1 MKLKT
6 FCSLII
12 IPTLILV
19 LLLFSSLDNYS
30 VPTDSY
36 GQPLGDAVIN
46 QTNTYSVSSGDSVA
60 NSTAAYSSTASE

>member
-6 FCSLII
+6 FCSLTI

-46 QTNTYSVSSGDSVA
+46 QTNTDSVSSGDSVA

>member
-6 FCSLII
+6 FCSLTI

-36 GQPLGDAVIN
+36 GQPLGDADIN
-46 QTNTYSVSSGDSVA
+46 QTNTDSVSSGDSVT